1 MSVAKFGCGV
11 FLDYGRC
18 FVAWNYYLLDK
29 KARRWADSDTEDE
42 PLVVGVPF
50 IDVDNEMASGQCS
63 SSDAG
68 ASRKRKRCSQ

>member
-1 MSVAKFGCGV
+1 MSVDNYGCGAD
-11 FLDYGRC
+11 LSYGRC
-18 FVAWNYYLLDK
+18 FVAWNYYLCDK

-42 PLVVGVPF
+42 HSFIDVPF
-50 IDVDNEMASGQCS
+50 IDVDIEMASGQCS